1 MKKLF
6 LLALLVP
13 CVAVSM
19 EKKKEISFSTS
30 LTEIHTK
37 HIGGAAYHPVTQSA
51 WIGIGKK
58 QSYDR
63 PSLWKVAALT
73 GISWGV
79 LNNNFLTNW
88 WYGQPVKPSKK
99 K

>member
-19 EKKKEISFSTS
+19 ENKKESS
-30 LTEIHTK
+30 LSKSITEITAK
-37 HIGGAAYHPVTQSA
+37 RTGGAAYHPVTQGV
-51 WIGIGKK
+51 WMGMGKK

-63 PSLWKVAALT
+63 PSVWKVAALT
-73 GISWGV
+73 GISLGI